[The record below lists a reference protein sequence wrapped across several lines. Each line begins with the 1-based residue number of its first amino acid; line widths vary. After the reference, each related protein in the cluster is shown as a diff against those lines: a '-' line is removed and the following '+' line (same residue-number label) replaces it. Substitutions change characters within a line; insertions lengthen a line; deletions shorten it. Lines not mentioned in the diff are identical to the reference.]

1 MKIVHVP
8 HSVLN
13 TQAKPVHIIDKK
25 IKKIAYDMIDLLE
38 NQKNPEGVGL
48 AANQIGLPY
57 ALFIVKPTKKDHA
70 IICFNPEII
79 KIENGKPTLSP
90 SNQPTEGHKVEGE
103 KRKKKRQKLEGCLSI
118 PYMWG
123 RVDRA
128 PKVMLRFTDIDG
140 KTHKQWFVGFQA
152 IIVQHEMDHLNGILF
167 TQRVL
172 EQGNQMYKEVDGEL
186 KRFEI

>member
-1 MKIVHVP
+1 MMYANSFSATIYSMKIVHVP

-103 KRKKKRQKLEGCLSI
+103 KRKKKRQKLE
-118 PYMWG
+118 
-123 RVDRA
+123 
-128 PKVMLRFTDIDG
+128 DG